1 MWSDPIADM
10 LTRIR
15 NAVRS
20 VKPTVDIPS
29 SKVKVGIAR
38 VLKEEGYIVDFD
50 VIEDTRQGMLR
61 VTLKYGPRGE
71 DLIHVIKRA
80 SRPGRRLYLGKDELP
95 TVLNGLGIGVVS
107 TSQGVFSD
115 RTCRERKIGGELLC
129 TLY

>member
-15 NAVRS
+15 NAVRV
-20 VKPTVDIPS
+20 VKPNVDIPA

-38 VLKEEGYIVDFD
+38 VLKEEGYIEDFD
-50 VIEDTRQGMLR
+50 VIEDTRQGKLR

-71 DLIHVIKRA
+71 ELIHVIQRA
-80 SRPGRRLYLGKDELP
+80 SRPGRRLYMGKDELP
-95 TVLNGLGIGVVS
+95 SVLNGLGICIVS

-115 RTCRERKIGGELLC
+115 RVCRERKIGGELLC

>member
-15 NAVRS
+15 NAARV
-20 VKPTVDIPS
+20 VKSSVDIPA
-29 SKVKVGIAR
+29 SKVKIGIAR
-38 VLKEEGYIVDFD
+38 VLKEEGYIEDFD
-50 VIEDTRQGMLR
+50 VIDDTRQGKLR

-71 DLIHVIKRA
+71 DLIHVIQRA
-80 SRPGRRLYLGKDELP
+80 SRPGRRLYMGKDELP
-95 TVLNGLGIGVVS
+95 RVLDGLGICIVS

-115 RTCRERKIGGELLC
+115 RACRERKIGGELLC